1 LWKSKRLA
9 AAHCAKDATLLAVH
23 GGVWIEY
30 ENKWNGNRSG
40 LFRSIRGRYF
50 EQMERYAGSAQPT
63 NPWIRL
69 LTQDEALK
77 AYQEFY
83 AQGGV
88 LLLAQEEAFP
98 GT

>member
-1 LWKSKRLA
+1 
-9 AAHCAKDATLLAVH
+9 
-23 GGVWIEY
+23 
-30 ENKWNGNRSG
+30 
-40 LFRSIRGRYF
+40 
-50 EQMERYAGSAQPT
+50 MERYAGSAQPT